1 MTGKRLKAS
10 VIIDLNG
17 NLSRRSRQYSNQINA
32 LSRSGQS
39 SLRALRMEVVR
50 VSGAIDRM
58 GSLSTRTFRM
68 LSAGALGIA
77 GVGYT
82 ANKLFIGAA
91 AQREQQIIA
100 MNSLYHGDKVRA
112 QAMMAWAKQNAKDT
126 TWGLSGV
133 LDEIRSSKGFG
144 MTDEQ
149 TKQFITMLQDQGAM
163 HGWDLPTAQGASLQL
178 KQMFARQQI
187 TAADANL
194 LTGYGINV
202 YQALADATGTDV
214 KKIRDLGTKGKLGM
228 KSILTVFR
236 TLSEQSKGAQASA
249 MNSWDG
255 MFAQM
260 EANLL
265 EFRIKVANSGPFE
278 EIKNEMRRVLNWH
291 DMADKSGELDALAE
305 NIGQK
310 FLTTF
315 RTVKIAAQELW
326 RWLKP
331 GKDALAWVDQNIV
344 SLKKLAAV
352 LVSVWLANKALR
364 AGWAVAKPSW
374 QVASYPFKT
383 GRRMW
388 RWMRNRKREQAGLP
402 IPAPMTTEALLQG
415 TGIQRVFV
423 INWPRGFGGYG
434 SGGGRRGRGGGRTPP
449 LLPRQPPLLPGPR
462 PLPLPAP
469 RPVPALPPPGVP
481 AAARPA
487 PRPLPGK
494 SGFPGRFAGSAAAQQ
509 VTGAAGTLANAGR
522 TVSRLLSGAGNRQT
536 APSPV
541 VPVTPRPAP
550 RPLPAK
556 SGLPGRLAGSAA
568 AQQVTGAAGT
578 LADAGR
584 TVSRLLSGAGN
595 RQPAPSPV
603 VPVTPRPAPR
613 PLPAKSGLPGR
624 LAGSAAG
631 QRVTGTVGK
640 LADVGRAVGGW
651 FSGIGNRLADSAI
664 GRVVTKGAGA
674 LGWMGKGAGRALSRL
689 GGPVMGALQLAPV
702 LMDEQA
708 STREKAGAIGSTA
721 GAWLGGAVGSL
732 AGPLGTAAGATLGSV
747 AGEYLG
753 GFVTDLYQK
762 WTAPEREP
770 QEQKVNAEA
779 SLRVELGEGLR
790 LASSRVTEDG
800 MGLNI
805 YAGDNYI
812 TGW

>member
-202 YQALADATGTDV
+202 YQTLADALGKDV
-214 KKIRDLGTKGKLGM
+214 KDIRKQGEKGKLGL

-388 RWMRNRKREQAGLP
+388 RWMRNRKRGQAGLP
-402 IPAPMTTEALLQG
+402 VPDAMTSETLLQG
-415 TGIQRVFV
+415 IGIQCVFV

-434 SGGGRRGRGGGRTPP
+434 SGGGRRGRSGGRMAP
-449 LLPRQPPLLPGPR
+449 LLPRQPLLLSGPQPLA
-462 PLPLPAP
+462 LPAP
-469 RPVPALPPPGVP
+469 RPVLTLPPPGVP
-481 AAARPA
+481 VTARPA
-487 PRPLPGK
+487 PLPLPGK
-494 SGFPGRFAGSAAAQQ
+494 SG
-509 VTGAAGTLANAGR
+509 
-522 TVSRLLSGAGNRQT
+522 LLS
-536 APSPV
+536 
-541 VPVTPRPAP
+541 
-550 RPLPAK
+550 
-556 SGLPGRLAGSAA
+556 
-568 AQQVTGAAGT
+568 
-578 LADAGR
+578 
-584 TVSRLLSGAGN
+584 
-595 RQPAPSPV
+595 
-603 VPVTPRPAPR
+603 
-613 PLPAKSGLPGR
+613 R

-631 QRVTGTVGK
+631 QLVTGTVGK
-640 LADVGRAVGGW
+640 LADAGRAVGGW
-651 FSGIGNRLADSAI
+651 FSGIGNKLAGSAI

-708 STREKAGAIGSTA
+708 STHEKAGAIGSTA

-732 AGPLGTAAGATLGSV
+732 AGPLGTVAGATLGSV

-762 WTAPEREP
+762 WTAPDKEP

>member
-202 YQALADATGTDV
+202 YQTLADALGKDV
-214 KKIRDLGTKGKLGM
+214 KDIRKQGEKGKLGL

-388 RWMRNRKREQAGLP
+388 RWMRNRKRGQAGLP
-402 IPAPMTTEALLQG
+402 VPDAMTSETLLQG
-415 TGIQRVFV
+415 IGIQRVFV

-434 SGGGRRGRGGGRTPP
+434 SGGGRRGRSGGRMAP
-449 LLPRQPPLLPGPR
+449 LLPRQPLLLSGPQPLA
-462 PLPLPAP
+462 LPAP
-469 RPVPALPPPGVP
+469 RPVLALPPPGVP
-481 AAARPA
+481 VTARPA
-487 PRPLPGK
+487 PLPLPGK
-494 SGFPGRFAGSAAAQQ
+494 SG
-509 VTGAAGTLANAGR
+509 
-522 TVSRLLSGAGNRQT
+522 LLS
-536 APSPV
+536 
-541 VPVTPRPAP
+541 
-550 RPLPAK
+550 
-556 SGLPGRLAGSAA
+556 
-568 AQQVTGAAGT
+568 
-578 LADAGR
+578 
-584 TVSRLLSGAGN
+584 
-595 RQPAPSPV
+595 
-603 VPVTPRPAPR
+603 
-613 PLPAKSGLPGR
+613 R

-631 QRVTGTVGK
+631 QLVTGTVGK
-640 LADVGRAVGGW
+640 LADAGRAAGGW
-651 FSGIGNRLADSAI
+651 FSGIGNKLAGSAI

-689 GGPVMGALQLAPV
+689 GGPLMGALQLAPV

-708 STREKAGAIGSTA
+708 STHEKAGAIGSTA

-732 AGPLGTAAGATLGSV
+732 AGPLGTVAGATLGSV

-753 GFVTDLYQK
+753 GFVTELYQK
-762 WTAPEREP
+762 WTAPDKEP

-790 LASSRVTEDG
+790 LTSSRVTEDG

>member
-388 RWMRNRKREQAGLP
+388 RWMRNRKRGQAGLP
-402 IPAPMTTEALLQG
+402 VPDAMTSETLLQG
-415 TGIQRVFV
+415 IGIQRVFV

-434 SGGGRRGRGGGRTPP
+434 SGGGRRGRSGGRMAP
-449 LLPRQPPLLPGPR
+449 LLPRQPLLLSGPQPLA
-462 PLPLPAP
+462 LPAP
-469 RPVPALPPPGVP
+469 RPVLALPPPGVP
-481 AAARPA
+481 VTARPA
-487 PRPLPGK
+487 PLPLPGK
-494 SGFPGRFAGSAAAQQ
+494 SG
-509 VTGAAGTLANAGR
+509 
-522 TVSRLLSGAGNRQT
+522 LLS
-536 APSPV
+536 
-541 VPVTPRPAP
+541 
-550 RPLPAK
+550 
-556 SGLPGRLAGSAA
+556 
-568 AQQVTGAAGT
+568 
-578 LADAGR
+578 
-584 TVSRLLSGAGN
+584 
-595 RQPAPSPV
+595 
-603 VPVTPRPAPR
+603 
-613 PLPAKSGLPGR
+613 R

-631 QRVTGTVGK
+631 QLVTRT
-640 LADVGRAVGGW
+640 A
-651 FSGIGNRLADSAI
+651 FSTWNRLAQRFERRHAA
-664 GRVVTKGAGA
+664 T
-674 LGWMGKGAGRALSRL
+674 AGRQGTITTSYNSPVAEKNIATLNYVMLAAAQTYRAEAASQALTAALDFSRRMDNAARAPVLDAPSTTTGTASGASSTSATVTQGQLQLTAITPDGGFSQVSFSDSGTATPPVFESVSDIGKTAAML
-689 GGPVMGALQLAPV
+689 GAALDTVILTASEQGFSTDSVQLTQLRLLVVADLEKRGLQLA
-702 LMDEQA
+702 
-708 STREKAGAIGSTA
+708 GSEMHRLPETMPA
-721 GAWLGGAVGSL
+721 M
-732 AGPLGTAAGATLGSV
+732 V
-747 AGEYLG
+747 A
-753 GFVTDLYQK
+753 LYRYTGNSRNWQ
-762 WTAPEREP
+762 
-770 QEQKVNAEA
+770 
-779 SLRVELGEGLR
+779 R
-790 LASSRVTEDG
+790 LARRNGISNPLFVPGGVSIEVINE
-800 MGLNI
+800 
-805 YAGDNYI
+805 
-812 TGW
+812 

>member
-388 RWMRNRKREQAGLP
+388 RWMRNRKRGQAGLP
-402 IPAPMTTEALLQG
+402 VPDAMTSETLLQG
-415 TGIQRVFV
+415 IGIQRVFV

-434 SGGGRRGRGGGRTPP
+434 SGGGRRGRSGGRMAP
-449 LLPRQPPLLPGPR
+449 LLPRQPLLLSGPQPLA
-462 PLPLPAP
+462 LPAP
-469 RPVPALPPPGVP
+469 RPVLALSPPGVP
-481 AAARPA
+481 VTARPA
-487 PRPLPGK
+487 PLPLPGK
-494 SGFPGRFAGSAAAQQ
+494 SG
-509 VTGAAGTLANAGR
+509 
-522 TVSRLLSGAGNRQT
+522 LLS
-536 APSPV
+536 
-541 VPVTPRPAP
+541 
-550 RPLPAK
+550 
-556 SGLPGRLAGSAA
+556 
-568 AQQVTGAAGT
+568 
-578 LADAGR
+578 
-584 TVSRLLSGAGN
+584 
-595 RQPAPSPV
+595 
-603 VPVTPRPAPR
+603 
-613 PLPAKSGLPGR
+613 R

-631 QRVTGTVGK
+631 QLVTGTVGK
-640 LADVGRAVGGW
+640 LADAGRAVGGW
-651 FSGIGNRLADSAI
+651 FSGIGNKLAGSAI

-708 STREKAGAIGSTA
+708 STHEKAGAIGSTA

-732 AGPLGTAAGATLGSV
+732 AGPLGTVAGATLGSV

-762 WTAPEREP
+762 WTAPDKEP

-790 LASSRVTEDG
+790 LTSSRVTEDG

>member
-68 LSAGALGIA
+68 LSAGALGVA

-202 YQALADATGTDV
+202 YQTLADALGKDV
-214 KKIRDLGTKGKLGM
+214 KDIRKQGEKGKLGL

-388 RWMRNRKREQAGLP
+388 RWMRNRKRGQAGLP
-402 IPAPMTTEALLQG
+402 VPDAMTSETLLQG
-415 TGIQRVFV
+415 IGIQRVFV
-423 INWPRGFGGYG
+423 INWPRGFGGYR
-434 SGGGRRGRGGGRTPP
+434 SGGGRRVRSGGRMAP
-449 LLPRQPPLLPGPR
+449 LLPRQPLLLSGPQPLA
-462 PLPLPAP
+462 LPAP
-469 RPVPALPPPGVP
+469 RPVLALPPPGVP
-481 AAARPA
+481 VTARPA
-487 PRPLPGK
+487 PLPLPGK
-494 SGFPGRFAGSAAAQQ
+494 SG
-509 VTGAAGTLANAGR
+509 
-522 TVSRLLSGAGNRQT
+522 LLS
-536 APSPV
+536 
-541 VPVTPRPAP
+541 
-550 RPLPAK
+550 
-556 SGLPGRLAGSAA
+556 
-568 AQQVTGAAGT
+568 
-578 LADAGR
+578 
-584 TVSRLLSGAGN
+584 
-595 RQPAPSPV
+595 
-603 VPVTPRPAPR
+603 
-613 PLPAKSGLPGR
+613 R

-631 QRVTGTVGK
+631 QLVTGTVGK
-640 LADVGRAVGGW
+640 LADAGRAVGGW
-651 FSGIGNRLADSAI
+651 FSGIGNKLAGSAI

-708 STREKAGAIGSTA
+708 STHEKAGAIGSTA

-732 AGPLGTAAGATLGSV
+732 AGPLGTVAGATLGSV

-762 WTAPEREP
+762 WTAPDKEP

-790 LASSRVTEDG
+790 LTSSRVTEDG

>member
-68 LSAGALGIA
+68 LSAGALGIT

-214 KKIRDLGTKGKLGM
+214 KKIRDLGTKGKLGL

-388 RWMRNRKREQAGLP
+388 RWMRNRKRGQAGLP
-402 IPAPMTTEALLQG
+402 VPDAMTSETLLQG
-415 TGIQRVFV
+415 IGIQRVFV

-434 SGGGRRGRGGGRTPP
+434 SGGGRRGRSGGRMAP
-449 LLPRQPPLLPGPR
+449 LLPRQPLLLSGPQPLA
-462 PLPLPAP
+462 LPAP
-469 RPVPALPPPGVP
+469 RPVLALPPPGVP
-481 AAARPA
+481 VTARPA
-487 PRPLPGK
+487 PLPLPGK
-494 SGFPGRFAGSAAAQQ
+494 SG
-509 VTGAAGTLANAGR
+509 
-522 TVSRLLSGAGNRQT
+522 LLS
-536 APSPV
+536 
-541 VPVTPRPAP
+541 
-550 RPLPAK
+550 
-556 SGLPGRLAGSAA
+556 
-568 AQQVTGAAGT
+568 
-578 LADAGR
+578 
-584 TVSRLLSGAGN
+584 
-595 RQPAPSPV
+595 
-603 VPVTPRPAPR
+603 
-613 PLPAKSGLPGR
+613 R

-631 QRVTGTVGK
+631 QLVTGTVGK
-640 LADVGRAVGGW
+640 LADAGRAVGGW
-651 FSGIGNRLADSAI
+651 FSGIGNKLAGSAI

-708 STREKAGAIGSTA
+708 STHEKAGAIGSTA

-732 AGPLGTAAGATLGSV
+732 AGPLGTVAGATLGSV

-762 WTAPEREP
+762 WTAPDKEP

-790 LASSRVTEDG
+790 LTSSRVTEDG

>member
-100 MNSLYHGDKVRA
+100 MNSLYHGDKARA
-112 QAMMAWAKQNAKDT
+112 QAMMAWAKQNAKET
-126 TWGLSGV
+126 TWGLGGV
-133 LDEIRSSKGFG
+133 LQEIRTSTAFG
-144 MTDEQ
+144 MTDAQ
-149 TKQFITMLQDQGAM
+149 VKQFITMLQNQGAM
-163 HGWDLPTAQGASLQL
+163 HGWDLPTAQGASLQF

-202 YQALADATGTDV
+202 YKVLADATGKDE
-214 KKIRDLGTKGKLGM
+214 KKIRKLGEKGKLGL

-236 TLSEQSKGAQASA
+236 TLLEQSEGAQAAA

-255 MFAQM
+255 MMAQM
-260 EANLL
+260 EGNLL
-265 EFRIKVANSGPFE
+265 EFRTKVANSGPFE

-315 RTVKIAAQELW
+315 RKVKTAAQELW

-388 RWMRNRKREQAGLP
+388 RWMRNRKRGQAGLP
-402 IPAPMTTEALLQG
+402 VPDAMTSETLLQG
-415 TGIQRVFV
+415 IGIQRVFV

-434 SGGGRRGRGGGRTPP
+434 SGGGRRGRSGGRMAP
-449 LLPRQPPLLPGPR
+449 LLPRQPLLLSGPQPLA
-462 PLPLPAP
+462 LPAP
-469 RPVPALPPPGVP
+469 RPVLALPPPGVP
-481 AAARPA
+481 VTARPA
-487 PRPLPGK
+487 PLPLPGK
-494 SGFPGRFAGSAAAQQ
+494 SG
-509 VTGAAGTLANAGR
+509 
-522 TVSRLLSGAGNRQT
+522 LLS
-536 APSPV
+536 
-541 VPVTPRPAP
+541 
-550 RPLPAK
+550 
-556 SGLPGRLAGSAA
+556 
-568 AQQVTGAAGT
+568 
-578 LADAGR
+578 
-584 TVSRLLSGAGN
+584 
-595 RQPAPSPV
+595 
-603 VPVTPRPAPR
+603 
-613 PLPAKSGLPGR
+613 R

-631 QRVTGTVGK
+631 QLVTGTVGK
-640 LADVGRAVGGW
+640 LADAGRAVGGW
-651 FSGIGNRLADSAI
+651 FSGIGNKLAGSAI

-674 LGWMGKGAGRALSRL
+674 LGWMGKGASRALSRL

-708 STREKAGAIGSTA
+708 STHEKAGAIGSTA

-732 AGPLGTAAGATLGSV
+732 AGPLGTVAGATLGSV

-762 WTAPEREP
+762 WTATDKEP

-790 LASSRVTEDG
+790 LTSSRVTEDG

>member
-17 NLSRRSRQYSNQINA
+17 NLSRRSHQYSNQINA

-214 KKIRDLGTKGKLGM
+214 KKIRDLGTKGKLGL

-388 RWMRNRKREQAGLP
+388 RWMRNRKRGQAGLP
-402 IPAPMTTEALLQG
+402 VPDAMTSETLLQG
-415 TGIQRVFV
+415 IGIQRVFV

-434 SGGGRRGRGGGRTPP
+434 SGGGRRVRSGGRMAP
-449 LLPRQPPLLPGPR
+449 LLPRQPLLLSGPQPLA
-462 PLPLPAP
+462 LPAP
-469 RPVPALPPPGVP
+469 RPVLALPPPGVP
-481 AAARPA
+481 VTARPA
-487 PRPLPGK
+487 PLPLPGK
-494 SGFPGRFAGSAAAQQ
+494 SG
-509 VTGAAGTLANAGR
+509 
-522 TVSRLLSGAGNRQT
+522 LLS
-536 APSPV
+536 
-541 VPVTPRPAP
+541 
-550 RPLPAK
+550 
-556 SGLPGRLAGSAA
+556 
-568 AQQVTGAAGT
+568 
-578 LADAGR
+578 
-584 TVSRLLSGAGN
+584 
-595 RQPAPSPV
+595 
-603 VPVTPRPAPR
+603 
-613 PLPAKSGLPGR
+613 R

-631 QRVTGTVGK
+631 QLVTGTVGK
-640 LADVGRAVGGW
+640 LADAGRAAGGW
-651 FSGIGNRLADSAI
+651 FSGIGNKLAGSAI

-708 STREKAGAIGSTA
+708 STHEKAGAIGSTA

-732 AGPLGTAAGATLGSV
+732 AGPLGTVAGATLGSV

-762 WTAPEREP
+762 WTATDKEP

-790 LASSRVTEDG
+790 LTSSRVTEDG

>member
-214 KKIRDLGTKGKLGM
+214 KKIRDLGTKGKLGL

-388 RWMRNRKREQAGLP
+388 RWMRNRKRGQAGLP
-402 IPAPMTTEALLQG
+402 VPDAMTSETLLQG
-415 TGIQRVFV
+415 IGIQRVFV

-434 SGGGRRGRGGGRTPP
+434 SGGGRRGRSGGRMAP
-449 LLPRQPPLLPGPR
+449 LLPRQPLLLSGPQPLALPT
-462 PLPLPAP
+462 P
-469 RPVPALPPPGVP
+469 RPVLALPPPGVP
-481 AAARPA
+481 VTARPA
-487 PRPLPGK
+487 PLPLPGK
-494 SGFPGRFAGSAAAQQ
+494 SG
-509 VTGAAGTLANAGR
+509 
-522 TVSRLLSGAGNRQT
+522 LLS
-536 APSPV
+536 
-541 VPVTPRPAP
+541 
-550 RPLPAK
+550 
-556 SGLPGRLAGSAA
+556 
-568 AQQVTGAAGT
+568 
-578 LADAGR
+578 
-584 TVSRLLSGAGN
+584 
-595 RQPAPSPV
+595 
-603 VPVTPRPAPR
+603 
-613 PLPAKSGLPGR
+613 R

-631 QRVTGTVGK
+631 QLVTGTVGK
-640 LADVGRAVGGW
+640 LADAGRAVGGW
-651 FSGIGNRLADSAI
+651 FSGIGNKLAGSAI

-708 STREKAGAIGSTA
+708 STHEKAGAIGSTA

-732 AGPLGTAAGATLGSV
+732 AGPLGTVAGATLGSV

-762 WTAPEREP
+762 WTAPDKEP

-790 LASSRVTEDG
+790 LTSSRVTEDG

>member
-112 QAMMAWAKQNAKDT
+112 QAMMAWAKQNAKET
-126 TWGLSGV
+126 TWGLGGV
-133 LDEIRSSKGFG
+133 LQEIRTSTAFG
-144 MTDEQ
+144 MTDAQ
-149 TKQFITMLQDQGAM
+149 VKQFITMLQNQGAM
-163 HGWDLPTAQGASLQL
+163 HGWDLPTAQGASLQF

-202 YQALADATGTDV
+202 YKVLADATGEDE
-214 KKIRDLGTKGKLGM
+214 KKIRKLGEKGKLGL

-236 TLSEQSKGAQASA
+236 TLLEQSKGAQAAA

-255 MFAQM
+255 MMAQM
-260 EANLL
+260 EGNLL
-265 EFRIKVANSGPFE
+265 EFRTKVANSGPFE

-388 RWMRNRKREQAGLP
+388 RWMRNRKRGQAGLP
-402 IPAPMTTEALLQG
+402 VPDAMTSETLLQG
-415 TGIQRVFV
+415 IGIQRVFV

-434 SGGGRRGRGGGRTPP
+434 SGGGRRGRSGGRMAP
-449 LLPRQPPLLPGPR
+449 LLPRQPLLLSGPQPLA
-462 PLPLPAP
+462 LPAP
-469 RPVPALPPPGVP
+469 RPVLALPPPGVP
-481 AAARPA
+481 VTARPA
-487 PRPLPGK
+487 PLPLPGK
-494 SGFPGRFAGSAAAQQ
+494 SG
-509 VTGAAGTLANAGR
+509 
-522 TVSRLLSGAGNRQT
+522 LLS
-536 APSPV
+536 
-541 VPVTPRPAP
+541 
-550 RPLPAK
+550 
-556 SGLPGRLAGSAA
+556 
-568 AQQVTGAAGT
+568 
-578 LADAGR
+578 
-584 TVSRLLSGAGN
+584 
-595 RQPAPSPV
+595 
-603 VPVTPRPAPR
+603 
-613 PLPAKSGLPGR
+613 R

-631 QRVTGTVGK
+631 QLVTGTVGK
-640 LADVGRAVGGW
+640 LADAGRAVGGW
-651 FSGIGNRLADSAI
+651 FSSIGNKLAGSAI

-708 STREKAGAIGSTA
+708 STHEKAGAIGSTA

-732 AGPLGTAAGATLGSV
+732 AGPLGTVAGATLGSV

-762 WTAPEREP
+762 WTATDKEP

-790 LASSRVTEDG
+790 LTSSRVTEDG

>member
-202 YQALADATGTDV
+202 YQTLADALGKDV
-214 KKIRDLGTKGKLGM
+214 KDIRKQGEKGKLGL

-388 RWMRNRKREQAGLP
+388 RWMRNRKRGQAGLP
-402 IPAPMTTEALLQG
+402 VPDAMTSETLLQG
-415 TGIQRVFV
+415 IGIQRVFV

-434 SGGGRRGRGGGRTPP
+434 SGGGRRGRSGGRMAP
-449 LLPRQPPLLPGPR
+449 LLPRQPLLLSGPQPLA
-462 PLPLPAP
+462 LPAP
-469 RPVPALPPPGVP
+469 RPVLTLPPPGVP
-481 AAARPA
+481 VTARPA
-487 PRPLPGK
+487 PLPLPGK
-494 SGFPGRFAGSAAAQQ
+494 SG
-509 VTGAAGTLANAGR
+509 
-522 TVSRLLSGAGNRQT
+522 LLS
-536 APSPV
+536 
-541 VPVTPRPAP
+541 
-550 RPLPAK
+550 
-556 SGLPGRLAGSAA
+556 
-568 AQQVTGAAGT
+568 
-578 LADAGR
+578 
-584 TVSRLLSGAGN
+584 
-595 RQPAPSPV
+595 
-603 VPVTPRPAPR
+603 
-613 PLPAKSGLPGR
+613 R

-631 QRVTGTVGK
+631 QLVTGTVGK
-640 LADVGRAVGGW
+640 LADAGRAVGGW
-651 FSGIGNRLADSAI
+651 FSGIGNKLAGSAI

-708 STREKAGAIGSTA
+708 STHEKAGAIGSTA

-732 AGPLGTAAGATLGSV
+732 AGPLGTVAGATLGSV

-762 WTAPEREP
+762 WTATDKEP

>member
-388 RWMRNRKREQAGLP
+388 RWMRNRKRGQAGLP
-402 IPAPMTTEALLQG
+402 VPDAMTSETLLQG
-415 TGIQRVFV
+415 IGIQRVFV

-434 SGGGRRGRGGGRTPP
+434 SGGGRRGRSGGRMAP
-449 LLPRQPPLLPGPR
+449 LLPRQPLLLSGPQPLA
-462 PLPLPAP
+462 LPAP
-469 RPVPALPPPGVP
+469 RPVLALPPPGVP
-481 AAARPA
+481 VTARPA
-487 PRPLPGK
+487 PLPLPGK
-494 SGFPGRFAGSAAAQQ
+494 SG
-509 VTGAAGTLANAGR
+509 
-522 TVSRLLSGAGNRQT
+522 LLS
-536 APSPV
+536 
-541 VPVTPRPAP
+541 
-550 RPLPAK
+550 
-556 SGLPGRLAGSAA
+556 
-568 AQQVTGAAGT
+568 
-578 LADAGR
+578 
-584 TVSRLLSGAGN
+584 
-595 RQPAPSPV
+595 
-603 VPVTPRPAPR
+603 
-613 PLPAKSGLPGR
+613 R

-631 QRVTGTVGK
+631 QLVTGTVGK
-640 LADVGRAVGGW
+640 LADAGRAVGGW
-651 FSGIGNRLADSAI
+651 FSGIGNKLAGSAI

-674 LGWMGKGAGRALSRL
+674 LGWMGKGASRALSRL

-708 STREKAGAIGSTA
+708 STHEKAGAIGSTA

-732 AGPLGTAAGATLGSV
+732 AGPLGTVAGATLGSV

-762 WTAPEREP
+762 WTATDKEP

-790 LASSRVTEDG
+790 LTSSRVTEDG

>member
-214 KKIRDLGTKGKLGM
+214 KKIRDLGTKGKLGL

-255 MFAQM
+255 MFAKM

-388 RWMRNRKREQAGLP
+388 RWMRNRKRGQAGLP
-402 IPAPMTTEALLQG
+402 VPDAMTSETLLQG
-415 TGIQRVFV
+415 IGIQRVFV

-434 SGGGRRGRGGGRTPP
+434 SGGGRRGRSGGRMAP
-449 LLPRQPPLLPGPR
+449 LLPRQPLLLSGPQPLA
-462 PLPLPAP
+462 LPAP
-469 RPVPALPPPGVP
+469 RPVLALPPPGVP
-481 AAARPA
+481 VTARPA
-487 PRPLPGK
+487 PLPLPGK
-494 SGFPGRFAGSAAAQQ
+494 SG
-509 VTGAAGTLANAGR
+509 
-522 TVSRLLSGAGNRQT
+522 LLS
-536 APSPV
+536 
-541 VPVTPRPAP
+541 
-550 RPLPAK
+550 
-556 SGLPGRLAGSAA
+556 
-568 AQQVTGAAGT
+568 
-578 LADAGR
+578 
-584 TVSRLLSGAGN
+584 
-595 RQPAPSPV
+595 
-603 VPVTPRPAPR
+603 
-613 PLPAKSGLPGR
+613 R

-631 QRVTGTVGK
+631 QLVTGTVGK
-640 LADVGRAVGGW
+640 LADAGRAVGGW
-651 FSGIGNRLADSAI
+651 FSGIGNKLAGSAI

-708 STREKAGAIGSTA
+708 STHEKAGAIGSTA

-732 AGPLGTAAGATLGSV
+732 AGPLGTVAGATLGSV

-762 WTAPEREP
+762 WAAPDKEP

-790 LASSRVTEDG
+790 LTSSRVTEDG

>member
-202 YQALADATGTDV
+202 YQTLADALGKDV
-214 KKIRDLGTKGKLGM
+214 KDIRKQGEKGKLGL

-388 RWMRNRKREQAGLP
+388 RWMRNRKRGQAGLP
-402 IPAPMTTEALLQG
+402 VPDAMTSETLLQG
-415 TGIQRVFV
+415 IGIQRVFV

-434 SGGGRRGRGGGRTPP
+434 SGGGRRGRSGGRMAP
-449 LLPRQPPLLPGPR
+449 LLPRQPLLLSGPQPLA
-462 PLPLPAP
+462 LPAP
-469 RPVPALPPPGVP
+469 RPVLALPPPGVP
-481 AAARPA
+481 VTARPA
-487 PRPLPGK
+487 PLPLPGK
-494 SGFPGRFAGSAAAQQ
+494 SG
-509 VTGAAGTLANAGR
+509 
-522 TVSRLLSGAGNRQT
+522 LLS
-536 APSPV
+536 
-541 VPVTPRPAP
+541 
-550 RPLPAK
+550 
-556 SGLPGRLAGSAA
+556 
-568 AQQVTGAAGT
+568 
-578 LADAGR
+578 
-584 TVSRLLSGAGN
+584 
-595 RQPAPSPV
+595 
-603 VPVTPRPAPR
+603 
-613 PLPAKSGLPGR
+613 R

-631 QRVTGTVGK
+631 QLVTGTVGK
-640 LADVGRAVGGW
+640 LADAGRAVGGW
-651 FSGIGNRLADSAI
+651 FSGIGNKLAGSAI

-708 STREKAGAIGSTA
+708 STHEKAGAIGSTA

-732 AGPLGTAAGATLGSV
+732 AGPLGTVAGATLGSV

-762 WTAPEREP
+762 WTAPDKEP

-812 TGW
+812 TGWENHV

>member
-214 KKIRDLGTKGKLGM
+214 KKIRDLGTKGKLGL

-291 DMADKSGELDALAE
+291 DLADKSGELDALAE

-388 RWMRNRKREQAGLP
+388 RWMRNRKRGQAGLP
-402 IPAPMTTEALLQG
+402 VPDAMTSETLLQG
-415 TGIQRVFV
+415 IGIQRVFV

-434 SGGGRRGRGGGRTPP
+434 SGGGRRVRSGGRMAP
-449 LLPRQPPLLPGPR
+449 LLPRQPLLLSGPQPLA
-462 PLPLPAP
+462 LPAP
-469 RPVPALPPPGVP
+469 RPVLALPPPGVP
-481 AAARPA
+481 VTARPA
-487 PRPLPGK
+487 PLPLPGK
-494 SGFPGRFAGSAAAQQ
+494 SG
-509 VTGAAGTLANAGR
+509 
-522 TVSRLLSGAGNRQT
+522 LLS
-536 APSPV
+536 
-541 VPVTPRPAP
+541 
-550 RPLPAK
+550 
-556 SGLPGRLAGSAA
+556 
-568 AQQVTGAAGT
+568 
-578 LADAGR
+578 
-584 TVSRLLSGAGN
+584 
-595 RQPAPSPV
+595 
-603 VPVTPRPAPR
+603 
-613 PLPAKSGLPGR
+613 R

-631 QRVTGTVGK
+631 QLVTGTVGK
-640 LADVGRAVGGW
+640 LADAGRAVGGW
-651 FSGIGNRLADSAI
+651 FSGIGNKLAGSAI

-708 STREKAGAIGSTA
+708 STHEKAGAIGSTA

-732 AGPLGTAAGATLGSV
+732 AGPLGTVAGATLGSV

-762 WTAPEREP
+762 WTATDKEP

-790 LASSRVTEDG
+790 LTSSRVTEDG

>member
-17 NLSRRSRQYSNQINA
+17 NLSRRSRQYSNQINV

-100 MNSLYHGDKVRA
+100 MNSLYHGDKARA
-112 QAMMAWAKQNAKDT
+112 QAMMAWAKQNAKET
-126 TWGLSGV
+126 TWGLGGV
-133 LDEIRSSKGFG
+133 LQEIRTSTAFG
-144 MTDEQ
+144 MTDAQ
-149 TKQFITMLQDQGAM
+149 VKQFITMLQNQGAM
-163 HGWDLPTAQGASLQL
+163 HGWDLPTAQGASLQF

-202 YQALADATGTDV
+202 YKVLADATGEDE
-214 KKIRDLGTKGKLGM
+214 KKIRKLGEKGKLGL

-236 TLSEQSKGAQASA
+236 TLLEQSKGAQAAA

-255 MFAQM
+255 MMAQM
-260 EANLL
+260 EGNLL
-265 EFRIKVANSGPFE
+265 EFRTKVANSGPFE

-388 RWMRNRKREQAGLP
+388 RWMRNRKRGQAGLP
-402 IPAPMTTEALLQG
+402 VPDAMTSETLLLG
-415 TGIQRVFV
+415 IGIQRVFV

-434 SGGGRRGRGGGRTPP
+434 SGGGRRGRSGGRMAP
-449 LLPRQPPLLPGPR
+449 LLPRQPLLLSGPQPLA
-462 PLPLPAP
+462 LPAP
-469 RPVPALPPPGVP
+469 RPVLALSPPGVP
-481 AAARPA
+481 VTARPA
-487 PRPLPGK
+487 PLPLPGK
-494 SGFPGRFAGSAAAQQ
+494 SG
-509 VTGAAGTLANAGR
+509 
-522 TVSRLLSGAGNRQT
+522 LLS
-536 APSPV
+536 
-541 VPVTPRPAP
+541 
-550 RPLPAK
+550 
-556 SGLPGRLAGSAA
+556 
-568 AQQVTGAAGT
+568 
-578 LADAGR
+578 
-584 TVSRLLSGAGN
+584 
-595 RQPAPSPV
+595 
-603 VPVTPRPAPR
+603 
-613 PLPAKSGLPGR
+613 R

-631 QRVTGTVGK
+631 QLVTGTVGK
-640 LADVGRAVGGW
+640 LADAGRAVGGW
-651 FSGIGNRLADSAI
+651 FSGIGNKLAGSAI

-708 STREKAGAIGSTA
+708 STHEKAGAIGSTA

-732 AGPLGTAAGATLGSV
+732 AGPLGTVAGATLGSV

-762 WTAPEREP
+762 WTATDKEP

-790 LASSRVTEDG
+790 LTSSRVTEDG

>member
-100 MNSLYHGDKVRA
+100 MNSLYHGDKARA
-112 QAMMAWAKQNAKDT
+112 QAMMAWAKQNAKET
-126 TWGLSGV
+126 TWGLGGV
-133 LDEIRSSKGFG
+133 LQEIRTSTAFG
-144 MTDEQ
+144 MTDAQ
-149 TKQFITMLQDQGAM
+149 VKQFITMLQNQGAM
-163 HGWDLPTAQGASLQL
+163 HGWDLPTAQGASLQF

-202 YQALADATGTDV
+202 YKVLADATGKDE
-214 KKIRDLGTKGKLGM
+214 KKIRKLGEKGKLGL

-236 TLSEQSKGAQASA
+236 TLLEQSEGAQAAA

-255 MFAQM
+255 MMAQM
-260 EANLL
+260 EGNLL
-265 EFRIKVANSGPFE
+265 EFRTKVANSGPFE

-315 RTVKIAAQELW
+315 RKVKIAAQELW

-388 RWMRNRKREQAGLP
+388 RWMRNRKRGQAGLP
-402 IPAPMTTEALLQG
+402 VPDAMTSETLLQG
-415 TGIQRVFV
+415 IGIQRVFV

-434 SGGGRRGRGGGRTPP
+434 SGGGRRGRSGGRMAP
-449 LLPRQPPLLPGPR
+449 LLPRQPLLLSGPQPLA
-462 PLPLPAP
+462 LPAP
-469 RPVPALPPPGVP
+469 RPVLALPPPGVP
-481 AAARPA
+481 VTARPA
-487 PRPLPGK
+487 PLPLSGK
-494 SGFPGRFAGSAAAQQ
+494 SG
-509 VTGAAGTLANAGR
+509 
-522 TVSRLLSGAGNRQT
+522 LLS
-536 APSPV
+536 
-541 VPVTPRPAP
+541 
-550 RPLPAK
+550 
-556 SGLPGRLAGSAA
+556 
-568 AQQVTGAAGT
+568 
-578 LADAGR
+578 
-584 TVSRLLSGAGN
+584 
-595 RQPAPSPV
+595 
-603 VPVTPRPAPR
+603 
-613 PLPAKSGLPGR
+613 R

-631 QRVTGTVGK
+631 QLVTGTIGK
-640 LADVGRAVGGW
+640 LAGAGRTVGGL
-651 FSGIGNRLADSAI
+651 FSGIGNKLADSAI

-708 STREKAGAIGSTA
+708 STHEKAGAIGSTA

-732 AGPLGTAAGATLGSV
+732 AGPLGTVAGATLGSV

-762 WTAPEREP
+762 WTATDKEP

-790 LASSRVTEDG
+790 LTSSRVTEDG

>member
-202 YQALADATGTDV
+202 YQTLADALGKDV
-214 KKIRDLGTKGKLGM
+214 KDIRKQGEKGKLGL

-236 TLSEQSKGAQASA
+236 TLLEQSEGAQAAA

-255 MFAQM
+255 MMAQM
-260 EANLL
+260 EGNLL
-265 EFRIKVANSGPFE
+265 EFRTKVANSGPFE

-315 RTVKIAAQELW
+315 RKVKIAAQELW

-388 RWMRNRKREQAGLP
+388 RWMRNRKRGQAGLP
-402 IPAPMTTEALLQG
+402 VPDAMTSETLLQG
-415 TGIQRVFV
+415 IGIQRVFV

-434 SGGGRRGRGGGRTPP
+434 SGGGRRGRSGGRMAP
-449 LLPRQPPLLPGPR
+449 LLPRQPLLLSGPQPLA
-462 PLPLPAP
+462 LPAP
-469 RPVPALPPPGVP
+469 RPVLALPPPGVP
-481 AAARPA
+481 VTARPA
-487 PRPLPGK
+487 PLPLPGK
-494 SGFPGRFAGSAAAQQ
+494 SG
-509 VTGAAGTLANAGR
+509 
-522 TVSRLLSGAGNRQT
+522 LLS
-536 APSPV
+536 
-541 VPVTPRPAP
+541 
-550 RPLPAK
+550 
-556 SGLPGRLAGSAA
+556 
-568 AQQVTGAAGT
+568 
-578 LADAGR
+578 
-584 TVSRLLSGAGN
+584 
-595 RQPAPSPV
+595 
-603 VPVTPRPAPR
+603 
-613 PLPAKSGLPGR
+613 R

-631 QRVTGTVGK
+631 QLVTGTVGK
-640 LADVGRAVGGW
+640 LADAGRAVGGW
-651 FSGIGNRLADSAI
+651 FSGIGNKLAGSAI

-674 LGWMGKGAGRALSRL
+674 LGWMGKGASRALSRL

-708 STREKAGAIGSTA
+708 STHEKAGAIGSTA

-732 AGPLGTAAGATLGSV
+732 AGPLGTVAGATLGSV

-762 WTAPEREP
+762 WTATDKEP

-790 LASSRVTEDG
+790 LTSSRVTEDG

>member
-202 YQALADATGTDV
+202 YQTLADALGKDV
-214 KKIRDLGTKGKLGM
+214 KDIRKQGEKGKLGM

-388 RWMRNRKREQAGLP
+388 RWMRNRKRGQAGLP
-402 IPAPMTTEALLQG
+402 VPDAMTSETLLQG
-415 TGIQRVFV
+415 IGIQRVFV

-434 SGGGRRGRGGGRTPP
+434 SGGGRRGRSGGRMAP
-449 LLPRQPPLLPGPR
+449 LLPRQPLLLSGPQPLA
-462 PLPLPAP
+462 LPAP
-469 RPVPALPPPGVP
+469 RPVLALPPPGVP
-481 AAARPA
+481 VTARPA
-487 PRPLPGK
+487 PLPLPGK
-494 SGFPGRFAGSAAAQQ
+494 SG
-509 VTGAAGTLANAGR
+509 
-522 TVSRLLSGAGNRQT
+522 LLS
-536 APSPV
+536 
-541 VPVTPRPAP
+541 
-550 RPLPAK
+550 
-556 SGLPGRLAGSAA
+556 
-568 AQQVTGAAGT
+568 
-578 LADAGR
+578 
-584 TVSRLLSGAGN
+584 
-595 RQPAPSPV
+595 
-603 VPVTPRPAPR
+603 
-613 PLPAKSGLPGR
+613 R

-631 QRVTGTVGK
+631 QLVTGTVGK
-640 LADVGRAVGGW
+640 LADAGRAVGGW
-651 FSGIGNRLADSAI
+651 FSGIGNKLAGSAI

-708 STREKAGAIGSTA
+708 STHEKAGAIGSTA

-732 AGPLGTAAGATLGSV
+732 AGPLGTVAGATLGSV

-762 WTAPEREP
+762 WTATDKEP

-790 LASSRVTEDG
+790 LTSSRVTEDG

>member
-388 RWMRNRKREQAGLP
+388 RWMRNRKRGQAGLP
-402 IPAPMTTEALLQG
+402 VPDAMTSETLLQG
-415 TGIQRVFV
+415 IGIQRVFV

-434 SGGGRRGRGGGRTPP
+434 SGGGRRVRSGGRMAP
-449 LLPRQPPLLPGPR
+449 LLPRQPLLLSGPQPLA
-462 PLPLPAP
+462 LPAP
-469 RPVPALPPPGVP
+469 RPVLAFPPPGVP
-481 AAARPA
+481 VTARPA
-487 PRPLPGK
+487 PLPLPGK
-494 SGFPGRFAGSAAAQQ
+494 SG
-509 VTGAAGTLANAGR
+509 
-522 TVSRLLSGAGNRQT
+522 LLS
-536 APSPV
+536 
-541 VPVTPRPAP
+541 
-550 RPLPAK
+550 
-556 SGLPGRLAGSAA
+556 
-568 AQQVTGAAGT
+568 
-578 LADAGR
+578 
-584 TVSRLLSGAGN
+584 
-595 RQPAPSPV
+595 
-603 VPVTPRPAPR
+603 
-613 PLPAKSGLPGR
+613 R

-631 QRVTGTVGK
+631 QLVTGTVGK
-640 LADVGRAVGGW
+640 LADAGRAVGGW
-651 FSGIGNRLADSAI
+651 FSGIGNKLAGSAI

-708 STREKAGAIGSTA
+708 STHEKAGAIGSTA

-732 AGPLGTAAGATLGSV
+732 AGPLGTVAGATLGSV

-762 WTAPEREP
+762 WTDTDKEP

-790 LASSRVTEDG
+790 LTSSRVTEDG

>member
-100 MNSLYHGDKVRA
+100 MNSLYHGDKARA
-112 QAMMAWAKQNAKDT
+112 QAMMAWAKQNAKET
-126 TWGLSGV
+126 TWGLGGV
-133 LDEIRSSKGFG
+133 LQEIRTSTAFG
-144 MTDEQ
+144 MTDAQ
-149 TKQFITMLQDQGAM
+149 VKQFITMLQNQGAM
-163 HGWDLPTAQGASLQL
+163 HGWDLPTAQGASLQF

-202 YQALADATGTDV
+202 YKVLADATGKDE
-214 KKIRDLGTKGKLGM
+214 KKIRKLGEKGKLGL

-236 TLSEQSKGAQASA
+236 TLLEQSEGAQAAA

-255 MFAQM
+255 MMAQM
-260 EANLL
+260 EGNLL
-265 EFRIKVANSGPFE
+265 EFRTKVANSGPFE

-315 RTVKIAAQELW
+315 RKVKIAAQELW

-388 RWMRNRKREQAGLP
+388 RWMRNRKRGQAGLP
-402 IPAPMTTEALLQG
+402 VPDAMTSETLLQG
-415 TGIQRVFV
+415 IGIQRVFV

-434 SGGGRRGRGGGRTPP
+434 SGGGRRGRSGGRMAP
-449 LLPRQPPLLPGPR
+449 LLPRQPLLLSGPQPLA
-462 PLPLPAP
+462 LPAP
-469 RPVPALPPPGVP
+469 RPVLALPPPGVP
-481 AAARPA
+481 VTARPA
-487 PRPLPGK
+487 PLPLPGK
-494 SGFPGRFAGSAAAQQ
+494 SG
-509 VTGAAGTLANAGR
+509 
-522 TVSRLLSGAGNRQT
+522 LLS
-536 APSPV
+536 
-541 VPVTPRPAP
+541 
-550 RPLPAK
+550 
-556 SGLPGRLAGSAA
+556 
-568 AQQVTGAAGT
+568 
-578 LADAGR
+578 
-584 TVSRLLSGAGN
+584 
-595 RQPAPSPV
+595 
-603 VPVTPRPAPR
+603 
-613 PLPAKSGLPGR
+613 R

-631 QRVTGTVGK
+631 QLVTGTVGK
-640 LADVGRAVGGW
+640 LADAGRAVGGW
-651 FSGIGNRLADSAI
+651 FSGIGNKLAGSAI

-674 LGWMGKGAGRALSRL
+674 LGWMGKGASRALSRL
-689 GGPVMGALQLAPV
+689 GGTVMGALQLAPV

-708 STREKAGAIGSTA
+708 STHEKAGAIGSTA

-732 AGPLGTAAGATLGSV
+732 AGPLGTVAGATLGSV

-762 WTAPEREP
+762 WTATDKEP

-790 LASSRVTEDG
+790 LTSSRVTEDG

>member
-17 NLSRRSRQYSNQINA
+17 NLSRRSRQYSNQINV

-100 MNSLYHGDKVRA
+100 MNSLYHGDKARA
-112 QAMMAWAKQNAKDT
+112 QAMMAWAKQNAKET
-126 TWGLSGV
+126 TWGLGGV
-133 LDEIRSSKGFG
+133 LQEIRTSTAFG
-144 MTDEQ
+144 MTDAQ
-149 TKQFITMLQDQGAM
+149 VKQFITMLQNQGAM
-163 HGWDLPTAQGASLQL
+163 HGWDLPTAQGASLQF

-202 YQALADATGTDV
+202 YKVLADATGEDE
-214 KKIRDLGTKGKLGM
+214 KKIRKLGEKGKLGL

-236 TLSEQSKGAQASA
+236 TLLEQSKGAQAAA

-255 MFAQM
+255 MMAQM
-260 EANLL
+260 EGNLL
-265 EFRIKVANSGPFE
+265 EFRTKVANSGPFE

-388 RWMRNRKREQAGLP
+388 RWMRNRKRGQAGLP
-402 IPAPMTTEALLQG
+402 VPDAMTSETLLQG
-415 TGIQRVFV
+415 IGIQRVFV

-434 SGGGRRGRGGGRTPP
+434 SGGGRRGRSGGRMAP
-449 LLPRQPPLLPGPR
+449 LLPCQPLLLSGPQ
-462 PLPLPAP
+462 PLALPAP
-469 RPVPALPPPGVP
+469 RPVLALPPPGVP
-481 AAARPA
+481 VTARPA
-487 PRPLPGK
+487 PLPLPGK
-494 SGFPGRFAGSAAAQQ
+494 SG
-509 VTGAAGTLANAGR
+509 
-522 TVSRLLSGAGNRQT
+522 LLS
-536 APSPV
+536 
-541 VPVTPRPAP
+541 
-550 RPLPAK
+550 
-556 SGLPGRLAGSAA
+556 
-568 AQQVTGAAGT
+568 
-578 LADAGR
+578 
-584 TVSRLLSGAGN
+584 
-595 RQPAPSPV
+595 
-603 VPVTPRPAPR
+603 
-613 PLPAKSGLPGR
+613 R

-631 QRVTGTVGK
+631 QLVTGTVGK
-640 LADVGRAVGGW
+640 LADAGRAVGGW
-651 FSGIGNRLADSAI
+651 FSSIGNKLAGSAI

-708 STREKAGAIGSTA
+708 STHEKAGAIGSTA

-732 AGPLGTAAGATLGSV
+732 AGPLGTVAGATLGSV

-762 WTAPEREP
+762 WTATDKEP

-790 LASSRVTEDG
+790 LTSSRVTEDG

>member
-100 MNSLYHGDKVRA
+100 MNSLYHGDKARA
-112 QAMMAWAKQNAKDT
+112 QAMMAWAKQNAKET
-126 TWGLSGV
+126 TWGLGGV
-133 LDEIRSSKGFG
+133 LQEIRTSTAFG
-144 MTDEQ
+144 MTDAQ
-149 TKQFITMLQDQGAM
+149 VKQFITMLQNQGAM
-163 HGWDLPTAQGASLQL
+163 HGWDLPTAQGASLQF

-202 YQALADATGTDV
+202 YKVLADATGKDE
-214 KKIRDLGTKGKLGM
+214 KKIRKLGEKGKLGL

-236 TLSEQSKGAQASA
+236 TLLEQSEGAQAAA

-255 MFAQM
+255 MMAQM
-260 EANLL
+260 EGNLL
-265 EFRIKVANSGPFE
+265 EFRTKVANSGPFE

-315 RTVKIAAQELW
+315 RKVKIAAQELW

-388 RWMRNRKREQAGLP
+388 RWMRNRKRGQAGLP
-402 IPAPMTTEALLQG
+402 VPDAMTSETLLQG
-415 TGIQRVFV
+415 IGIQRVFV

-434 SGGGRRGRGGGRTPP
+434 SGGGRRGRSGGRMAP
-449 LLPRQPPLLPGPR
+449 LLPRQPLLLSGPQPLA
-462 PLPLPAP
+462 LPAP
-469 RPVPALPPPGVP
+469 RPVLALPPPGVP
-481 AAARPA
+481 VTARPA
-487 PRPLPGK
+487 PLPLPGK
-494 SGFPGRFAGSAAAQQ
+494 SG
-509 VTGAAGTLANAGR
+509 
-522 TVSRLLSGAGNRQT
+522 LLS
-536 APSPV
+536 
-541 VPVTPRPAP
+541 
-550 RPLPAK
+550 
-556 SGLPGRLAGSAA
+556 
-568 AQQVTGAAGT
+568 
-578 LADAGR
+578 
-584 TVSRLLSGAGN
+584 
-595 RQPAPSPV
+595 
-603 VPVTPRPAPR
+603 
-613 PLPAKSGLPGR
+613 R

-631 QRVTGTVGK
+631 QLVTGTVGK
-640 LADVGRAVGGW
+640 LADAGRAVGGW
-651 FSGIGNRLADSAI
+651 FSGIGNKLAGSAI

-674 LGWMGKGAGRALSRL
+674 LGWMGKGASRALSRL

-708 STREKAGAIGSTA
+708 STHEKAGAIGNTA

-732 AGPLGTAAGATLGSV
+732 AGPLGTVAGATLGSV

-762 WTAPEREP
+762 WTATDKEP

-790 LASSRVTEDG
+790 LTSSRVTEDG

>member
-68 LSAGALGIA
+68 LSAGALGVA

-82 ANKLFIGAA
+82 ANKLFISAA

-100 MNSLYHGDKVRA
+100 MNSLYHGDKARA

-214 KKIRDLGTKGKLGM
+214 KKIRDLGTKGKLGL

-388 RWMRNRKREQAGLP
+388 RWMRNRKRGQAGLP
-402 IPAPMTTEALLQG
+402 VPDAMTSETLLQG
-415 TGIQRVFV
+415 IGIQRVFV

-434 SGGGRRGRGGGRTPP
+434 SGGGRRVRSGGRMAP
-449 LLPRQPPLLPGPR
+449 LLPRQPLLLSGPQPLA
-462 PLPLPAP
+462 LPAP
-469 RPVPALPPPGVP
+469 RPVLALPPPGVP
-481 AAARPA
+481 VTARPA
-487 PRPLPGK
+487 PLPLPGK
-494 SGFPGRFAGSAAAQQ
+494 SG
-509 VTGAAGTLANAGR
+509 
-522 TVSRLLSGAGNRQT
+522 LLS
-536 APSPV
+536 
-541 VPVTPRPAP
+541 
-550 RPLPAK
+550 
-556 SGLPGRLAGSAA
+556 
-568 AQQVTGAAGT
+568 
-578 LADAGR
+578 
-584 TVSRLLSGAGN
+584 
-595 RQPAPSPV
+595 
-603 VPVTPRPAPR
+603 
-613 PLPAKSGLPGR
+613 R

-631 QRVTGTVGK
+631 QLVTGTVGK
-640 LADVGRAVGGW
+640 LADAGRAVGGW
-651 FSGIGNRLADSAI
+651 FSGIGNKLAGSAI

-708 STREKAGAIGSTA
+708 STHEKAGAIGSTA

-732 AGPLGTAAGATLGSV
+732 AGPLGTVAGATLGSV

-762 WTAPEREP
+762 WTAPDKEP

-790 LASSRVTEDG
+790 LTSSRVTEDG

>member
-68 LSAGALGIA
+68 LSAGVLGIA

-214 KKIRDLGTKGKLGM
+214 KKIRDLGTKGKLGL

-388 RWMRNRKREQAGLP
+388 RWMRNRKRGQAGLP
-402 IPAPMTTEALLQG
+402 VPDAMTSETLLQG
-415 TGIQRVFV
+415 IGIQRVFV

-434 SGGGRRGRGGGRTPP
+434 SGGGRRGRSGGRMAP
-449 LLPRQPPLLPGPR
+449 LLPRQPLLLSGPQPLA
-462 PLPLPAP
+462 LPAP
-469 RPVPALPPPGVP
+469 RPVLALPPPGVP
-481 AAARPA
+481 VTARPA
-487 PRPLPGK
+487 PLPLPGK
-494 SGFPGRFAGSAAAQQ
+494 SG
-509 VTGAAGTLANAGR
+509 
-522 TVSRLLSGAGNRQT
+522 LLS
-536 APSPV
+536 
-541 VPVTPRPAP
+541 
-550 RPLPAK
+550 
-556 SGLPGRLAGSAA
+556 
-568 AQQVTGAAGT
+568 
-578 LADAGR
+578 
-584 TVSRLLSGAGN
+584 
-595 RQPAPSPV
+595 
-603 VPVTPRPAPR
+603 
-613 PLPAKSGLPGR
+613 R

-631 QRVTGTVGK
+631 QLVTGTVGK
-640 LADVGRAVGGW
+640 LADAGRAVGGW
-651 FSGIGNRLADSAI
+651 FSGIGNKLAGSAI

-674 LGWMGKGAGRALSRL
+674 LGWMGKGASRALSRL

-708 STREKAGAIGSTA
+708 STHEKAGAIGSTA

-732 AGPLGTAAGATLGSV
+732 AGPLGTVAGATLGSV

-762 WTAPEREP
+762 WTATDKEP

-790 LASSRVTEDG
+790 LTSSRVTEDG

>member
-100 MNSLYHGDKVRA
+100 MNSLYHGDKLRA

-388 RWMRNRKREQAGLP
+388 RWMRNRKRGQAGLP
-402 IPAPMTTEALLQG
+402 VPDAMTSETLLQG
-415 TGIQRVFV
+415 IGIQRVFV

-434 SGGGRRGRGGGRTPP
+434 SGGGRRGRSGGRMAP
-449 LLPRQPPLLPGPR
+449 LLPRQPLLLSGPQPLA
-462 PLPLPAP
+462 LPAP
-469 RPVPALPPPGVP
+469 RPVLALPPPGVP
-481 AAARPA
+481 VTARPA
-487 PRPLPGK
+487 PLPLPGK
-494 SGFPGRFAGSAAAQQ
+494 SG
-509 VTGAAGTLANAGR
+509 
-522 TVSRLLSGAGNRQT
+522 LLS
-536 APSPV
+536 
-541 VPVTPRPAP
+541 
-550 RPLPAK
+550 
-556 SGLPGRLAGSAA
+556 
-568 AQQVTGAAGT
+568 
-578 LADAGR
+578 
-584 TVSRLLSGAGN
+584 
-595 RQPAPSPV
+595 
-603 VPVTPRPAPR
+603 
-613 PLPAKSGLPGR
+613 R

-631 QRVTGTVGK
+631 QLVTGTVGK
-640 LADVGRAVGGW
+640 LADAGRAVGGW
-651 FSGIGNRLADSAI
+651 FSGIGNKLSGSVI

-708 STREKAGAIGSTA
+708 STHEKAGAIGSTA

-732 AGPLGTAAGATLGSV
+732 AGPLGTVAGATLGSV

-762 WTAPEREP
+762 WTAPDKEP

-790 LASSRVTEDG
+790 LTSSRVTEDG

>member
-202 YQALADATGTDV
+202 YQTLADALGKDV
-214 KKIRDLGTKGKLGM
+214 KDIRKQGEKGKLGL

-388 RWMRNRKREQAGLP
+388 RWMRYRKRGQAGLP
-402 IPAPMTTEALLQG
+402 VPDAMTSETLLQG
-415 TGIQRVFV
+415 IGIQRVFV

-434 SGGGRRGRGGGRTPP
+434 SGGGRRGRSGGRMAP
-449 LLPRQPPLLPGPR
+449 LLPRQPLLLSGPQPLA
-462 PLPLPAP
+462 LPAP
-469 RPVPALPPPGVP
+469 RPVLALPPPGVP
-481 AAARPA
+481 VTARPA
-487 PRPLPGK
+487 PLPLPGK
-494 SGFPGRFAGSAAAQQ
+494 SG
-509 VTGAAGTLANAGR
+509 
-522 TVSRLLSGAGNRQT
+522 LLS
-536 APSPV
+536 
-541 VPVTPRPAP
+541 
-550 RPLPAK
+550 
-556 SGLPGRLAGSAA
+556 
-568 AQQVTGAAGT
+568 
-578 LADAGR
+578 
-584 TVSRLLSGAGN
+584 
-595 RQPAPSPV
+595 
-603 VPVTPRPAPR
+603 
-613 PLPAKSGLPGR
+613 R

-631 QRVTGTVGK
+631 QLVTGTVGK
-640 LADVGRAVGGW
+640 LADAGRAVGGW
-651 FSGIGNRLADSAI
+651 FSGIGNKLAGSAI

-708 STREKAGAIGSTA
+708 STHEKAGAIGSTA

-732 AGPLGTAAGATLGSV
+732 AGPLGTVAGATLGSV

-762 WTAPEREP
+762 WTAPDKEP

-790 LASSRVTEDG
+790 LTSSRVTEDG

>member
-17 NLSRRSRQYSNQINA
+17 NLSRRSRQYSNQINV

-100 MNSLYHGDKVRA
+100 MNSLYHGDKARA
-112 QAMMAWAKQNAKDT
+112 QAMMAWAKQNAKET
-126 TWGLSGV
+126 TWGLGGV
-133 LDEIRSSKGFG
+133 LQEIRTSTAFG
-144 MTDEQ
+144 MTDAQ
-149 TKQFITMLQDQGAM
+149 VKQFITMLQNQGAM
-163 HGWDLPTAQGASLQL
+163 HGWDLPTAQGASLQF

-202 YQALADATGTDV
+202 YKVLADATGEDE
-214 KKIRDLGTKGKLGM
+214 KKIRKLGEKGKLGL

-236 TLSEQSKGAQASA
+236 TLLEQSKGAQAAA

-255 MFAQM
+255 MMAQM
-260 EANLL
+260 EGNLL
-265 EFRIKVANSGPFE
+265 EFRTKVANSGPFE

-388 RWMRNRKREQAGLP
+388 RWMRNRKRGQAGLP
-402 IPAPMTTEALLQG
+402 VPDAMTSETLLQG
-415 TGIQRVFV
+415 IGIQRVFV

-434 SGGGRRGRGGGRTPP
+434 SGGGRRVRSGGRMAP
-449 LLPRQPPLLPGPR
+449 LLPRQPLLLSGPQPLA
-462 PLPLPAP
+462 LPAP
-469 RPVPALPPPGVP
+469 RPVLALPPPGVP
-481 AAARPA
+481 VTARPA
-487 PRPLPGK
+487 PLPLPGK
-494 SGFPGRFAGSAAAQQ
+494 SG
-509 VTGAAGTLANAGR
+509 
-522 TVSRLLSGAGNRQT
+522 LLS
-536 APSPV
+536 
-541 VPVTPRPAP
+541 
-550 RPLPAK
+550 
-556 SGLPGRLAGSAA
+556 
-568 AQQVTGAAGT
+568 
-578 LADAGR
+578 
-584 TVSRLLSGAGN
+584 
-595 RQPAPSPV
+595 
-603 VPVTPRPAPR
+603 
-613 PLPAKSGLPGR
+613 R

-631 QRVTGTVGK
+631 QLVTGTAGK
-640 LADVGRAVGGW
+640 LADAGRAVGGW
-651 FSGIGNRLADSAI
+651 FSGIGNKLAGSAI

-708 STREKAGAIGSTA
+708 STHEKAGAIGSTA

-732 AGPLGTAAGATLGSV
+732 AGPLGTVAGATLGSV

-762 WTAPEREP
+762 WTATDKEP

-790 LASSRVTEDG
+790 LTSSRVTEDG

>member
-388 RWMRNRKREQAGLP
+388 RRMRNRKRGQAGLP
-402 IPAPMTTEALLQG
+402 VPDAMTSETLLQG
-415 TGIQRVFV
+415 IGIQRVFV

-434 SGGGRRGRGGGRTPP
+434 SGGGRRGRSGGRMAP
-449 LLPRQPPLLPGPR
+449 LLPRQPLLLSGPQPLA
-462 PLPLPAP
+462 LPAP
-469 RPVPALPPPGVP
+469 RPVLALPPPGVP
-481 AAARPA
+481 VTARPA
-487 PRPLPGK
+487 PLPLPGK
-494 SGFPGRFAGSAAAQQ
+494 SG
-509 VTGAAGTLANAGR
+509 
-522 TVSRLLSGAGNRQT
+522 LLT
-536 APSPV
+536 
-541 VPVTPRPAP
+541 
-550 RPLPAK
+550 
-556 SGLPGRLAGSAA
+556 
-568 AQQVTGAAGT
+568 
-578 LADAGR
+578 
-584 TVSRLLSGAGN
+584 
-595 RQPAPSPV
+595 
-603 VPVTPRPAPR
+603 
-613 PLPAKSGLPGR
+613 R

-631 QRVTGTVGK
+631 QLVTGTVGK
-640 LADVGRAVGGW
+640 LADAGRAVGGW
-651 FSGIGNRLADSAI
+651 FSGIGNKLAGSAI

-708 STREKAGAIGSTA
+708 STHEKAGAIGSTA

-732 AGPLGTAAGATLGSV
+732 AGPLGTVAGATLGSV

-762 WTAPEREP
+762 WTAPDKEP

-790 LASSRVTEDG
+790 LTSSRVTEDG

>member
-100 MNSLYHGDKVRA
+100 MNSLYHGNKARA

-388 RWMRNRKREQAGLP
+388 RWMRNRKRGQAGLP
-402 IPAPMTTEALLQG
+402 VPDAMTSETLLQG
-415 TGIQRVFV
+415 IGIQRVFV
-423 INWPRGFGGYG
+423 INWPRGFGGYE
-434 SGGGRRGRGGGRTPP
+434 SGGGRRVRSGGRMAP
-449 LLPRQPPLLPGPR
+449 LLPRQPLLLSGPQPLA
-462 PLPLPAP
+462 LPAP
-469 RPVPALPPPGVP
+469 RPVLALPPPGVP
-481 AAARPA
+481 VTARPA
-487 PRPLPGK
+487 PLPLPGK
-494 SGFPGRFAGSAAAQQ
+494 SG
-509 VTGAAGTLANAGR
+509 
-522 TVSRLLSGAGNRQT
+522 LLS
-536 APSPV
+536 
-541 VPVTPRPAP
+541 
-550 RPLPAK
+550 
-556 SGLPGRLAGSAA
+556 
-568 AQQVTGAAGT
+568 
-578 LADAGR
+578 
-584 TVSRLLSGAGN
+584 
-595 RQPAPSPV
+595 
-603 VPVTPRPAPR
+603 
-613 PLPAKSGLPGR
+613 R

-631 QRVTGTVGK
+631 QLVTGTVGK
-640 LADVGRAVGGW
+640 LADAGRAAGGW
-651 FSGIGNRLADSAI
+651 FSGIGNKLAGSAI

-708 STREKAGAIGSTA
+708 STHEKAGAIGSTA

-732 AGPLGTAAGATLGSV
+732 AGPLGTVAGATLGSV

-762 WTAPEREP
+762 WTAPDKEP

-790 LASSRVTEDG
+790 LTSSRVTEDG

>member
-388 RWMRNRKREQAGLP
+388 RWMRNRKRGQAGLP
-402 IPAPMTTEALLQG
+402 VPDAMTSETLLQG
-415 TGIQRVFV
+415 IGIQRVFV

-434 SGGGRRGRGGGRTPP
+434 SGGGRRGRSGGRMAP
-449 LLPRQPPLLPGPR
+449 LLPRQPLLLSGPQPLA
-462 PLPLPAP
+462 LPAP
-469 RPVPALPPPGVP
+469 RPVLTLPPPGVP
-481 AAARPA
+481 VTARPA
-487 PRPLPGK
+487 PLPLSGK
-494 SGFPGRFAGSAAAQQ
+494 SG
-509 VTGAAGTLANAGR
+509 
-522 TVSRLLSGAGNRQT
+522 LLS
-536 APSPV
+536 
-541 VPVTPRPAP
+541 
-550 RPLPAK
+550 
-556 SGLPGRLAGSAA
+556 
-568 AQQVTGAAGT
+568 
-578 LADAGR
+578 
-584 TVSRLLSGAGN
+584 
-595 RQPAPSPV
+595 
-603 VPVTPRPAPR
+603 
-613 PLPAKSGLPGR
+613 R

-631 QRVTGTVGK
+631 QLVTGTVGK
-640 LADVGRAVGGW
+640 LADAGRAVGGW
-651 FSGIGNRLADSAI
+651 FSGIGNKLAGSAI

-708 STREKAGAIGSTA
+708 STHEKAGAIGSTA

-732 AGPLGTAAGATLGSV
+732 AGPLGTVAGATLGSV

-762 WTAPEREP
+762 WTATDKEP

-790 LASSRVTEDG
+790 LTSSRVTEDG

>member
-202 YQALADATGTDV
+202 YQTLADATGKDV

-291 DMADKSGELDALAE
+291 DMADKSGELDALAQ

-388 RWMRNRKREQAGLP
+388 RWMRNRKRGQAGLP
-402 IPAPMTTEALLQG
+402 VPDAMTSGTLLQG
-415 TGIQRVFV
+415 IGIQRVFV

-434 SGGGRRGRGGGRTPP
+434 SGGGRRGRSGGRMAP
-449 LLPRQPPLLPGPR
+449 LLPRQPLLLSGPQPLA
-462 PLPLPAP
+462 LPAP
-469 RPVPALPPPGVP
+469 RPVLALPPPGVP
-481 AAARPA
+481 VTARPA
-487 PRPLPGK
+487 PLPLPGK
-494 SGFPGRFAGSAAAQQ
+494 SG
-509 VTGAAGTLANAGR
+509 
-522 TVSRLLSGAGNRQT
+522 LLS
-536 APSPV
+536 
-541 VPVTPRPAP
+541 
-550 RPLPAK
+550 
-556 SGLPGRLAGSAA
+556 RLAGSAA
-568 AQQVTGAAGT
+568 AQ
-578 LADAGR
+578 L
-584 TVSRLLSGAGN
+584 
-595 RQPAPSPV
+595 
-603 VPVTPRPAPR
+603 
-613 PLPAKSGLPGR
+613 
-624 LAGSAAG
+624 
-631 QRVTGTVGK
+631 VTGTVGK
-640 LADVGRAVGGW
+640 LADAGRAVGGW
-651 FSGIGNRLADSAI
+651 FSGIGNKLSGSAI

-708 STREKAGAIGSTA
+708 STHEKAGAIGSTA

-732 AGPLGTAAGATLGSV
+732 AGPLGTVAGATLGSV

-762 WTAPEREP
+762 WTAPDKEP

-790 LASSRVTEDG
+790 LASSRVTGDG

>member
-68 LSAGALGIA
+68 LSAGALGVA

-100 MNSLYHGDKVRA
+100 MNSLYHGDKARA
-112 QAMMAWAKQNAKDT
+112 QAMMAWAKQNAKET
-126 TWGLSGV
+126 TWGLGGV
-133 LDEIRSSKGFG
+133 LQEIRTSTAFG
-144 MTDEQ
+144 MTDAQ
-149 TKQFITMLQDQGAM
+149 VKQFITMLQNQGAM
-163 HGWDLPTAQGASLQL
+163 HGWDLPTAQGASLQF

-202 YQALADATGTDV
+202 YKVLADATGKDE
-214 KKIRDLGTKGKLGM
+214 KKIRKLGEKGKLGL

-236 TLSEQSKGAQASA
+236 TLLEQSEGAQAAA

-255 MFAQM
+255 MMAQM
-260 EANLL
+260 EGNLL
-265 EFRIKVANSGPFE
+265 EFRTKVANSGPFE

-315 RTVKIAAQELW
+315 RKVKIAAQELW

-388 RWMRNRKREQAGLP
+388 RWMRNRKRGQAGLP
-402 IPAPMTTEALLQG
+402 VPDAMTSETLLQG
-415 TGIQRVFV
+415 IGIQRVFV

-434 SGGGRRGRGGGRTPP
+434 SGGGRRGRSGGRMAP
-449 LLPRQPPLLPGPR
+449 LLPRQPLLLSGPQPLA
-462 PLPLPAP
+462 LPAP
-469 RPVPALPPPGVP
+469 RPVLALPPPGVP
-481 AAARPA
+481 VTARPA
-487 PRPLPGK
+487 PLPLSGK
-494 SGFPGRFAGSAAAQQ
+494 SG
-509 VTGAAGTLANAGR
+509 
-522 TVSRLLSGAGNRQT
+522 LLS
-536 APSPV
+536 
-541 VPVTPRPAP
+541 
-550 RPLPAK
+550 
-556 SGLPGRLAGSAA
+556 
-568 AQQVTGAAGT
+568 
-578 LADAGR
+578 
-584 TVSRLLSGAGN
+584 
-595 RQPAPSPV
+595 
-603 VPVTPRPAPR
+603 
-613 PLPAKSGLPGR
+613 R

-631 QRVTGTVGK
+631 QLVTGTIGK
-640 LADVGRAVGGW
+640 LAGAGRTVGGL
-651 FSGIGNRLADSAI
+651 FSGIGSKLSGSAI

-708 STREKAGAIGSTA
+708 STHEKAGAIGSTA

-732 AGPLGTAAGATLGSV
+732 AGPLGTVAGATLGSV

-762 WTAPEREP
+762 WTAPDKEP

>member
-202 YQALADATGTDV
+202 YQTLADALGKDV
-214 KKIRDLGTKGKLGM
+214 KDIRKQGEKGKLGL

-388 RWMRNRKREQAGLP
+388 RWMRNRKRGQAGLP
-402 IPAPMTTEALLQG
+402 VPDAMTSETLLQG
-415 TGIQRVFV
+415 IGIQRVFV

-434 SGGGRRGRGGGRTPP
+434 SGGGRRGRSGGRMAP
-449 LLPRQPPLLPGPR
+449 LLPRQPLLLFGPQPLA
-462 PLPLPAP
+462 LPAP
-469 RPVPALPPPGVP
+469 RPVLALPPPGVP
-481 AAARPA
+481 VTARPA
-487 PRPLPGK
+487 PLPLPGK
-494 SGFPGRFAGSAAAQQ
+494 SG
-509 VTGAAGTLANAGR
+509 
-522 TVSRLLSGAGNRQT
+522 LLS
-536 APSPV
+536 
-541 VPVTPRPAP
+541 
-550 RPLPAK
+550 
-556 SGLPGRLAGSAA
+556 
-568 AQQVTGAAGT
+568 
-578 LADAGR
+578 
-584 TVSRLLSGAGN
+584 
-595 RQPAPSPV
+595 
-603 VPVTPRPAPR
+603 
-613 PLPAKSGLPGR
+613 R

-631 QRVTGTVGK
+631 QLVTGTVGK
-640 LADVGRAVGGW
+640 LADAGRAVGGW
-651 FSGIGNRLADSAI
+651 FSGIGNKLAGSAI

-708 STREKAGAIGSTA
+708 STHEKAGAIGSTA

-732 AGPLGTAAGATLGSV
+732 AGPLGTVAGATLGSV

-762 WTAPEREP
+762 WTATDKEP

-790 LASSRVTEDG
+790 LTSSRVTEDG

>member
-17 NLSRRSRQYSNQINA
+17 NLSRRSRQYSNQINV

-100 MNSLYHGDKVRA
+100 MNSLYHGDKARA
-112 QAMMAWAKQNAKDT
+112 QAMMAWAKQNAKET
-126 TWGLSGV
+126 TWGLGGV
-133 LDEIRSSKGFG
+133 LQEIRTSTAFG
-144 MTDEQ
+144 MTDAQ
-149 TKQFITMLQDQGAM
+149 VKQFITMLQNQGAM
-163 HGWDLPTAQGASLQL
+163 HGWDLPTAQGASLQF

-202 YQALADATGTDV
+202 YKVLADATGEDE
-214 KKIRDLGTKGKLGM
+214 KKIRKLGEKGKLGL

-236 TLSEQSKGAQASA
+236 TLLEQSKGAQAAA

-255 MFAQM
+255 MMAQM
-260 EANLL
+260 EGNLL
-265 EFRIKVANSGPFE
+265 EFRTKVANSGPFE

-388 RWMRNRKREQAGLP
+388 RWMRNRKRGQAGLP
-402 IPAPMTTEALLQG
+402 VPDAMTSETLLQG
-415 TGIQRVFV
+415 IGIQRVFV

-434 SGGGRRGRGGGRTPP
+434 SGGGRRGRSGGRMAP
-449 LLPRQPPLLPGPR
+449 LLPRQPLLLSGPQPLA
-462 PLPLPAP
+462 LPAP
-469 RPVPALPPPGVP
+469 RPVLALPPPGVP
-481 AAARPA
+481 VTARPA
-487 PRPLPGK
+487 PLPLPGK
-494 SGFPGRFAGSAAAQQ
+494 SG
-509 VTGAAGTLANAGR
+509 
-522 TVSRLLSGAGNRQT
+522 LLS
-536 APSPV
+536 
-541 VPVTPRPAP
+541 
-550 RPLPAK
+550 
-556 SGLPGRLAGSAA
+556 
-568 AQQVTGAAGT
+568 
-578 LADAGR
+578 
-584 TVSRLLSGAGN
+584 
-595 RQPAPSPV
+595 
-603 VPVTPRPAPR
+603 
-613 PLPAKSGLPGR
+613 R

-631 QRVTGTVGK
+631 QLVTGTVGK
-640 LADVGRAVGGW
+640 LADAGRAVGGW
-651 FSGIGNRLADSAI
+651 FSGIGNKLAGSAI

-708 STREKAGAIGSTA
+708 STHEKAGAIGSTA

-732 AGPLGTAAGATLGSV
+732 AGPLGTVAGATLGSV

-762 WTAPEREP
+762 WTATDKEP

-790 LASSRVTEDG
+790 LTSSRVTEDG

>member
-202 YQALADATGTDV
+202 YQTLADALGKDV
-214 KKIRDLGTKGKLGM
+214 KDIRKQGEKGKLGL

-388 RWMRNRKREQAGLP
+388 RWMRNRKRGQAGLP
-402 IPAPMTTEALLQG
+402 VPDAMTSETLLQG
-415 TGIQRVFV
+415 IGIQRVFV
-423 INWPRGFGGYG
+423 INWPRGFGGYR
-434 SGGGRRGRGGGRTPP
+434 SGGGRRVRRGGRMAP
-449 LLPRQPPLLPGPR
+449 LLPRQPLLLSGPQPLA
-462 PLPLPAP
+462 LPAP
-469 RPVPALPPPGVP
+469 RPVLALPPPGVP
-481 AAARPA
+481 VTARPA
-487 PRPLPGK
+487 PLPLPGK
-494 SGFPGRFAGSAAAQQ
+494 SG
-509 VTGAAGTLANAGR
+509 
-522 TVSRLLSGAGNRQT
+522 LLS
-536 APSPV
+536 
-541 VPVTPRPAP
+541 
-550 RPLPAK
+550 
-556 SGLPGRLAGSAA
+556 
-568 AQQVTGAAGT
+568 
-578 LADAGR
+578 
-584 TVSRLLSGAGN
+584 
-595 RQPAPSPV
+595 
-603 VPVTPRPAPR
+603 
-613 PLPAKSGLPGR
+613 R

-631 QRVTGTVGK
+631 QLVTGTVGK
-640 LADVGRAVGGW
+640 LADAGRAVGGW
-651 FSGIGNRLADSAI
+651 FSGIGNKLSGSVI

-708 STREKAGAIGSTA
+708 STHEKAGAIGSTA

-732 AGPLGTAAGATLGSV
+732 AGPLGTVAGATLGSV

-762 WTAPEREP
+762 WTAPDKEL

-790 LASSRVTEDG
+790 LTSSRVTEDG

>member
-112 QAMMAWAKQNAKDT
+112 QAMMAWAKQNAKNT

-388 RWMRNRKREQAGLP
+388 RWMRNRKRGQAGLP
-402 IPAPMTTEALLQG
+402 VPDAMTSETLLQG
-415 TGIQRVFV
+415 IGIQRVFV

-434 SGGGRRGRGGGRTPP
+434 SGGGRRVRSGGRMAP
-449 LLPRQPPLLPGPR
+449 LLPRQPLLLSGPQPLA
-462 PLPLPAP
+462 LPAP
-469 RPVPALPPPGVP
+469 RPVLALPPPGVP
-481 AAARPA
+481 VTARPA
-487 PRPLPGK
+487 PLPLPGK
-494 SGFPGRFAGSAAAQQ
+494 SG
-509 VTGAAGTLANAGR
+509 
-522 TVSRLLSGAGNRQT
+522 LLS
-536 APSPV
+536 
-541 VPVTPRPAP
+541 
-550 RPLPAK
+550 
-556 SGLPGRLAGSAA
+556 
-568 AQQVTGAAGT
+568 
-578 LADAGR
+578 
-584 TVSRLLSGAGN
+584 
-595 RQPAPSPV
+595 
-603 VPVTPRPAPR
+603 
-613 PLPAKSGLPGR
+613 R

-631 QRVTGTVGK
+631 QLVTGTVGK
-640 LADVGRAVGGW
+640 LADAGRAVGGW
-651 FSGIGNRLADSAI
+651 FSGIGNKLAGSAI

-708 STREKAGAIGSTA
+708 STHEKAGAIGSTA

-732 AGPLGTAAGATLGSV
+732 AGPLGTVAGATLGSV

-762 WTAPEREP
+762 WTAPDKEP

-790 LASSRVTEDG
+790 LTSSRVTEDG

>member
-100 MNSLYHGDKVRA
+100 MNSLYHGNKARA

-388 RWMRNRKREQAGLP
+388 RWMRNRKRGQAGLP
-402 IPAPMTTEALLQG
+402 VPDAMTSETLLQG
-415 TGIQRVFV
+415 IGIQRVFV
-423 INWPRGFGGYG
+423 INWPRGFGGYR
-434 SGGGRRGRGGGRTPP
+434 SGGGRRVRSGGRMAP
-449 LLPRQPPLLPGPR
+449 LLPRQPLLLSGPQPLA
-462 PLPLPAP
+462 LPAP
-469 RPVPALPPPGVP
+469 RPVLALPPPGVP
-481 AAARPA
+481 VTARPA
-487 PRPLPGK
+487 PLPLPGK
-494 SGFPGRFAGSAAAQQ
+494 SG
-509 VTGAAGTLANAGR
+509 
-522 TVSRLLSGAGNRQT
+522 LLS
-536 APSPV
+536 
-541 VPVTPRPAP
+541 
-550 RPLPAK
+550 
-556 SGLPGRLAGSAA
+556 
-568 AQQVTGAAGT
+568 
-578 LADAGR
+578 
-584 TVSRLLSGAGN
+584 
-595 RQPAPSPV
+595 
-603 VPVTPRPAPR
+603 
-613 PLPAKSGLPGR
+613 R

-631 QRVTGTVGK
+631 QLVTGTVGK
-640 LADVGRAVGGW
+640 LADAGRAVGGW
-651 FSGIGNRLADSAI
+651 FSGIGNKLAGSAI

-708 STREKAGAIGSTA
+708 STHEKAGAIGSTA

-732 AGPLGTAAGATLGSV
+732 AGPLGTVAGATLGSV

-762 WTAPEREP
+762 WTATDKEP

-790 LASSRVTEDG
+790 LTSSRVTEDG

>member
-163 HGWDLPTAQGASLQL
+163 HGWDLPTTQGASLQL

-364 AGWAVAKPSW
+364 AGWAVANPSW

-388 RWMRNRKREQAGLP
+388 RWMRNRKRGQAGLP
-402 IPAPMTTEALLQG
+402 VPDAMTSETLLQG
-415 TGIQRVFV
+415 IGIQRVFV

-434 SGGGRRGRGGGRTPP
+434 SGGGRRGRSGGRMAP
-449 LLPRQPPLLPGPR
+449 LLPRQPLLLSGPQPLA
-462 PLPLPAP
+462 LPAP
-469 RPVPALPPPGVP
+469 RPVLALPPPGVP
-481 AAARPA
+481 VTARPA
-487 PRPLPGK
+487 PLPLSGK
-494 SGFPGRFAGSAAAQQ
+494 SG
-509 VTGAAGTLANAGR
+509 
-522 TVSRLLSGAGNRQT
+522 LLS
-536 APSPV
+536 
-541 VPVTPRPAP
+541 
-550 RPLPAK
+550 
-556 SGLPGRLAGSAA
+556 
-568 AQQVTGAAGT
+568 
-578 LADAGR
+578 
-584 TVSRLLSGAGN
+584 
-595 RQPAPSPV
+595 
-603 VPVTPRPAPR
+603 
-613 PLPAKSGLPGR
+613 R

-631 QRVTGTVGK
+631 QLVTGTVGK
-640 LADVGRAVGGW
+640 LADAGRAAGGW
-651 FSGIGNRLADSAI
+651 FSGIGNKLAGSAI

-708 STREKAGAIGSTA
+708 STHEKAGAIGSTA

-732 AGPLGTAAGATLGSV
+732 AGPLGTVAGATLGSV

-762 WTAPEREP
+762 WTATDKEP

-790 LASSRVTEDG
+790 LTSSRVTEDG